1 LSPEPILETRNLAF
15 EYPNKTVALRDV
27 SLTIPEGKK
36 TVLVGSNGSGK
47 STLFLHFNGILKPK
61 SGEVL
66 YAGRKLGYS
75 VKSLA
80 ELRTNISVVLQNPDD
95 QIFSTTV
102 EEDVAFGPMNL
113 SLPREEVERRV
124 DDALYLVGLEG
135 MRERSTQQLSFGE
148 RKRVALAGALSMKP
162 KVLIMDEP
170 TAGLD
175 SRMVHELLELADE
188 LNQSGLTVI
197 MSTHDV
203 EIAYSWADDMRVLHQ
218 GRLEFSGAP
227 EEFFHDEAKLHEIGL
242 VPPMLFELNQ
252 YLVRTKGESERPF
265 PRTSAEMA
273 LKLFPGIRSSVGNG
287 TIVSIGPNSDP
298 KERPAIISS
307 GKSDKVSVGVY
318 GTRARKLTRDWGA
331 EIDYRFNAF
340 ENSILGACEG
350 RDFML
355 YADERLVPMIESKLQ
370 RLEES
375 FDLRI
380 ARKQIELH

>member
-1 LSPEPILETRNLAF
+1 LSPEPILETRNLTF

-27 SLTIPEGKK
+27 SLTIPAGKK

-66 YAGRKLGYS
+66 YAGRELGRS
-75 VKSLA
+75 AKSLA

-162 KVLIMDEP
+162 NVLIMDEP

-203 EIAYSWADDMRVLHQ
+203 EIAYSWADEMRVLHQ
-218 GRLEFSGAP
+218 GRIEFSGPP

-252 YLVRTKGESERPF
+252 YLVRTKGEAERPF

-273 LKLFPGIRSSVGNG
+273 LKLFPGIRSSVGSG
-287 TIVSIGPNSDP
+287 TIVSIGPNSDLNP
-298 KERPAIISS
+298 RSAIIPINNP
-307 GKSDKVSVGVY
+307 DKVSVGVF
-318 GTRARKLTRDWGA
+318 GTHARKLSRDWGA
-331 EIDYRFNAF
+331 EVDYRFNAF
-340 ENSILGACEG
+340 ENVILGACEG
-350 RDFML
+350 QDFIL
-355 YADERLVPMIESKLQ
+355 YADERLVPMIESKLR

-375 FDLRI
+375 FNLRI
-380 ARKQIELH
+380 KWKHIELR